1 MQDASAKVAMVLGC
15 RYKQR
20 GPEAEAADNVFHH
33 LSYEGA
39 ARDIDAVADPRERAA
54 LEAQVQRLPACA
66 HRVLLTMALLRP

>member
-1 MQDASAKVAMVLGC
+1 MVLCC

-54 LEAQVQRLPACA
+54 LEAQVQRLPACT
-66 HRVLLTMALLRP
+66 HRGIAAGHGPPEAVYMS